1 MQKKLFTASGMLHR
15 AITLNVKHKSLLVF
29 EGYIKMFGINRNAT
43 SHFKQTLAHLTNAQ
57 KAVTNKCI
65 FKDDYYKKKKN
76 DLDNNIISKTGIYC
90 L

>member
-15 AITLNVKHKSLLVF
+15 AITLNVKHKILLVF

-65 FKDDYYKKKKN
+65 LKDDYYKKKKN